1 MSVSSTHIFSQ
12 GPMLRTLGATAL
24 SALLDKPSGAGGST
38 TTPGP
43 TISRVLP
50 PRPEALV
57 RDYIRHVGG
66 DAGAYKGA
74 LPPHMFPQWGF
85 SLAAET
91 LRGISYPIL
100 KVMNG
105 GCKLEIKGRI
115 PSNEPLHVSARLEDI
130 DDDGRRAVL
139 HQRIVTG
146 TEKNPEL
153 LVAHLYAIVPLAK
166 EKKSGDAQTARE
178 SKPKPRVPDEAKELA
193 FLRLGSDAGLE
204 FAKLT
209 GDFNPI
215 HWIPAYARA
224 MGFRSTILHGFS
236 TMARAFE
243 GLAKGKLSGSVSRIS
258 TFDVRFTKPLTLP
271 ARVGIYVAGDRKIY
285 VGDAPGGGAYL
296 EGSYEITK

>member
-1 MSVSSTHIFSQ
+1 
-12 GPMLRTLGATAL
+12 MLRTLGATAL
-24 SALLDKPSGAGGST
+24 SALLDKPAARAAGGST

-43 TISRVLP
+43 TIARVLE

-66 DAGAYKGA
+66 DVGAYKGA

-91 LRGISYPIL
+91 LKGIPYPIL

-105 GCKLEIKGRI
+105 GCRLEINGRI
-115 PSNEPLHVSARLEDI
+115 PSNEPLYVSARLEDV
-130 DDDGRRAVL
+130 DDDGRRAIL

-146 TEKNPEL
+146 TEKTPEL
-153 LVAHLYAIVPLAK
+153 LVAHLYAYVPLAK
-166 EKKSGDAQTARE
+166 GEKDSDKGGAEAPP
-178 SKPKPRVPDEAKELA
+178 KLKPRVPDDARELA
-193 FLRLGSDAGLE
+193 FLRLSKDEGLE

-215 HWIPAYARA
+215 HWIPAYAHA
-224 MGFRSTILHGFS
+224 MGFRNTILHGFS

-243 GLAKGKLSGSVSRIS
+243 GLAKGRLSGSVSRIT
-258 TFDVRFTKPLTLP
+258 TFDVRFTRPLTLP
-271 ARVGIYVAGDRKIY
+271 ARVGIYVAGDDKIF
-285 VGDAPGGGAYL
+285 VGDAPSGGAYL
-296 EGSYEITK
+296 EGSYANSGS